1 VSRITLGIT
10 VAVLG
15 VVLIVASALAD
26 VIGIGGDDTFGYR
39 QIAGV
44 IVGALG
50 TVFGGLMAFRKPTS

>member
-1 VSRITLGIT
+1 MSRITLGIT

-26 VIGIGGDDTFGYR
+26 VIGIGG
-39 QIAGV
+39 
-44 IVGALG
+44 ALG